1 VEAVDQKERVVVA
14 PDQHLRA
21 SDAER
26 EQVIDDLRQHAA
38 DGRLTMD
45 EFEQR
50 VAEALAARTR
60 ADLEPVLRELPALE
74 RAPRA
79 EPRARRRVPMPSGR
93 TVFAVLAI
101 VFAVVMVTQDMW
113 WIIFPLMGVL
123 GGCGR
128 TSGCSTSRVAR
139 HHARRTSPDDTDVP
153 DERELIR
160 V

>member
-1 VEAVDQKERVVVA
+1 MAVS
-14 PDQHLRA
+14 DQHLRA

-26 EQVIDDLRQHAA
+26 EQVIEDLRQHAA

-50 VAEALAARTR
+50 VSEALAAKTR
-60 ADLEPVLRELPALE
+60 ADLEPALRELPALE
-74 RAPRA
+74 REPEPTPRV
-79 EPRARRRVPMPSGR
+79 RREMPMPSAR
-93 TVFAVLAI
+93 AVFTVVAI
-101 VFAVVMVTQDMW
+101 VFAVVMFTQGGW
-113 WIIFPLMGVL
+113 WIIFPLMAVF

-128 TSGCSTSRVAR
+128 MSRCSISRETRDRTWHTSE
-139 HHARRTSPDDTDVP
+139 P